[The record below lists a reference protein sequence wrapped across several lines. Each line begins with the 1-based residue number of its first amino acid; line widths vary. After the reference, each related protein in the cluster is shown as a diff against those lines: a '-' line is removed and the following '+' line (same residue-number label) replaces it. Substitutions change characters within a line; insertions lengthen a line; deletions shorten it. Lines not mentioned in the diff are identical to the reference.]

1 MREGTFG
8 EVKPGAHTFIKEKVF
23 ARILEKY

>member
-1 MREGTFG
+1 MREGAFG
-8 EVKPGAHTFIKEKVF
+8 EVKPGAHTFIREKVV